1 MKFLSENIPSIFIP
15 KRKETKYTE
24 NSLFTT
30 IGIAQLSKILPMDK
44 IQFFLYFSSLLENV

>member
-30 IGIAQLSKILPMDK
+30 IGIAQLSKILPMEDRK
-44 IQFFLYFSSLLENV
+44 SVV